1 MANLPVTNN
10 FANSGF
16 IPEIFSKKLARD
28 AKQYTKF
35 IERNCNREW
44 EGEIRAFGDVVRISL
59 PNANA
64 VSVAI
69 VPGTAGQR
77 AADVCPNKTGVSPT
91 QKTLEINNIATF
103 AMEFSDV
110 DQVQSQFNL
119 LDGYSAIAMQK
130 LGDLKDRQVMVA
142 LIKTTGVNAIGTA
155 AAPVEVSKDTIYDTL
170 VDARVLLTEKGALA
184 ADGYYSFKGNNEET
198 VFLAPVLTVTPKIYG
213 MMLKSTQ
220 LTHPTAN
227 ADEVITR
234 GEKSM
239 MAGFEIDQNTVL
251 MGITSTDVTGLAA
264 DAEIAIAATKMAIT
278 YANQYTKVEKLRD
291 PDCFADIIRGLEL
304 YGFAVIH
311 PEAAVILYLEPTT
324 AAANVVVQN
333 ANVTANANTVN
344 VTENPAG

>member
-1 MANLPVTNN
+1 MADLTVNN
-10 FANSGF
+10 DFSNSGF

-28 AKQYTKF
+28 SKQYTRF

-64 VSVAI
+64 VTVAI
-69 VPGTAGQR
+69 VPGTAGER
-77 AADVCPNKTGVSPT
+77 ATDVCPNKTGVSPT

-142 LIKTTGVNAIGTA
+142 LIKATGVNAIGTA
-155 AAPVEVSKDTIYDTL
+155 AAPQQVTKDTIYDTL

-184 ADGYYSFKGNNEET
+184 SDGYYSFKGNNEET
-198 VFLAPVLTVTPKIYG
+198 VFLAPVLTVTPKIFG

-227 ADEVITR
+227 ADEVIAR

-251 MGITSTDVTGLAA
+251 SGITATDVTGLAEGA
-264 DAEIAIAATKMAIT
+264 QVAIAATKMAVT

-291 PDCFADIIRGLEL
+291 PDCFADIVRGLEL

-311 PEAAVILYLEPTT
+311 PEAAVILYLTDQP
-324 AAANVVVQN
+324 AA
-333 ANVTANANTVN
+333 
-344 VTENPAG
+344 

>member
-1 MANLPVTNN
+1 MANLPVTND
-10 FANSGF
+10 FSNSGF

-64 VSVAI
+64 VTVAI

-264 DAEIAIAATKMAIT
+264 NTEIAIAATKMAVT

-311 PEAAVILYLEPTT
+311 PEAAVVLYLTEE
-324 AAANVVVQN
+324 AAGA
-333 ANVTANANTVN
+333 
-344 VTENPAG
+344 